1 MPRSNGSKSQPPR
14 HGVIR
19 VSTMKVEHAKQYLS
33 TMTASATEV
42 RDCGEHAATG
52 FGSQGAMSPGGA
64 SGADYET
71 TSVGDTPDSDSKGA
85 TGY

>member
-19 VSTMKVEHAKQYLS
+19 VSTMKVEHAKQHLS

-42 RDCGEHAATG
+42 RDYGGHAATG

-71 TSVGDTPDSDSKGA
+71 TSVGDTPDADSTGA

>member
-19 VSTMKVEHAKQYLS
+19 VSTMKVEHAKNHLAA
-33 TMTASATEV
+33 MTAAAGEV
-42 RDCGEHAATG
+42 RDYGAATG
-52 FGSQGAMSPGGA
+52 YSSQGAMSPGGA
-64 SGADYET
+64 GGADYET
-71 TSVGDTPDSDSKGA
+71 TSVGDTPDADSTGA